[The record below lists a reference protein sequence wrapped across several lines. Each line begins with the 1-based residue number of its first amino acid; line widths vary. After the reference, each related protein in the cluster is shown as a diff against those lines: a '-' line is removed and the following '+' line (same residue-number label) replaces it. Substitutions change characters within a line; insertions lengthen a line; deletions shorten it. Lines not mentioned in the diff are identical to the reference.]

1 MYDVRFNKIETAKLL
16 FFFEIYKFL
25 RDLRKKCN
33 EKGKMS
39 IIVDK
44 MQYLVKFFRKKLHK
58 LIFFANF
65 VAYFGFLCLESL
77 QKGTFLTKKPAK

>member
-1 MYDVRFNKIETAKLL
+1 
-16 FFFEIYKFL
+16 
-25 RDLRKKCN
+25 
-33 EKGKMS
+33 MS

-65 VAYFGFLCLESL
+65 VAYFGFLCWESL